1 MMAIMKRLLL
11 VTVAL
16 LVVAGVG
23 AAGFVAGSN
32 SRDDEIA
39 SLDQK
44 VASLNKRTSSL
55 NKEVESWK
63 AREVQLK
70 LREARAPK
78 LPAGAFP
85 KGYPKVVPVAKV
97 PAQMRD
103 EASGDEVVAVAPGVW
118 ADLAPGTDIA
128 DAATATLFGYC
139 SSIKA
144 YERMYTP
151 GNEHSNSC
159 W

>member
-1 MMAIMKRLLL
+1 MQPGIMTGMKRLLL
-11 VTVAL
+11 VVVSF
-16 LVVAGVG
+16 LVVVGV
-23 AAGFVAGSN
+23 AAGGFLLGSN
-32 SRDDEIA
+32 SRDDEVA
-39 SLDQK
+39 SLDK
-44 VASLNKRTSSL
+44 KASSL
-55 NKEVESWK
+55 NKEVELWK

-85 KGYPKVVPVAKV
+85 EGFPKVVPTSKV
-97 PAQMRD
+97 PEHMRD
-103 EASGDEVVAVAPGVW
+103 EASGEEVVAVAPGVW
-118 ADLAPGTDIA
+118 ADLPPGTDIA
-128 DAATATLFGYC
+128 DAATSTLFGYC